1 MSRAPGVVFMDNGVL
16 IAVVFAG
23 DHHAEFALSLEKGDR
38 NHQRAGQIEGVVLS
52 EGEIVRH

>member
-1 MSRAPGVVFMDNGVL
+1 MDDGVL

-23 DHHAEFALSLEKGDR
+23 DHHAEFVFGLEKDDWH
-38 NHQRAGQIEGVVLS
+38 HQRAGEVEGVVLS